1 MLRMKP
7 SLHYGLLILIIAS
20 LYLCGCGEQ
29 GQSLVIYSPHGKEL
43 LDDFAKRFEKDHP
56 GVKVKWQDMGAQD
69 ALDRVRSERANPQA
83 DIWWGA
89 PAPLFMR
96 AAQENL
102 LEPYRP
108 SWAAAVDASYRDAE
122 DRWYATWITPEVI
135 MYNAQTLTR
144 ENAPQDWDEVL
155 SEKWRDKIV
164 LRDPLASGTLRAIF
178 FALIYRQYQQTGTAD
193 AGYAWLRQLEAN
205 TKTYAANPTLLYLA
219 LSRGEAQFTLW
230 NHPDVLLQKHQY
242 GYPFEYVV
250 PASGVPL
257 VPEGIALVAGAKH
270 LDLAK
275 TFYEYVTTPEAYL
288 HAAKIYWRIPARTDL
303 NFSEFSPETD
313 PRNFPGLP
321 LDWKLFAD
329 SSETWMKYWDA
340 HIRNQGKAAAK

>member
-1 MLRMKP
+1 MR
-7 SLHYGLLILIIAS
+7 SLLLILTSA
-20 LYLCGCGEQ
+20 LLLGCGDK

-56 GVKVKWQDMGAQD
+56 GVKVQWLDMGAQD

-108 SWAAAVDASYRDAE
+108 TWAAAVDSSSRDAQE
-122 DRWYATWITPEVI
+122 RWYATWITPEVI
-135 MYNAQTLTR
+135 MYNAQTLTP
-144 ENAPQDWDEVL
+144 ETAPQDWDEAL
-155 SEKWRDKIV
+155 DEKWRAKIAI
-164 LRDPLASGTLRAIF
+164 RDPLASGTMRAIF
-178 FALIYRQYQQTGTAD
+178 FALISRQMHSNGSVA
-193 AGYAWLRQLEAN
+193 AGYDWLRQLEAN

-250 PASGVPL
+250 PKSGVPL

-270 LDLAK
+270 LGLAK
-275 TFYEYVTTPEAYL
+275 TFYEYVTTPESYL
-288 HAAKIYWRIPARTDL
+288 HAAKTYWRIPARNDL
-303 NFSEFSPETD
+303 NFAEFSPETD

-321 LDWKLFAD
+321 LDWKMFAD

-340 HIRNQGKAAAK
+340 NIRNQGKVATK

>member
-1 MLRMKP
+1 MRTFLLLLV
-7 SLHYGLLILIIAS
+7 SLLAF
-20 LYLCGCGEQ
+20 GCGDQ

-43 LDDFAKRFEKDHP
+43 LDDFAQRFEKDHP
-56 GVKVKWQDMGAQD
+56 GVKVHWLDMGAQD

-83 DIWWGA
+83 DLWWGA

-108 SWAAAVDASYRDAE
+108 TWAAAVDSSYYDAQN
-122 DRWYATWITPEVI
+122 RWYATWITPEVI
-135 MYNAQTLTR
+135 MYNSQTLTR
-144 ENAPQDWDEVL
+144 ETAPQDWEDVL
-155 SEKWRDKIV
+155 AEKWRGKIA
-164 LRDPLASGTLRAIF
+164 LRDPLASGTMRAIF
-178 FALIYRQYQQTGTAD
+178 FALISRQLQNSGSVH
-193 AGYAWLRQLEAN
+193 AGYDWLRQLEAN

-250 PASGVPL
+250 PKSGVPL
-257 VPEGIALVAGAKH
+257 VPEGIALVAGAKN
-270 LDLAK
+270 LALAQI
-275 TFYEYVTTPEAYL
+275 FYEYVTTPESYL
-288 HAAKIYWRIPARTDL
+288 YAAKKYWRIPSRGDL
-303 NFSEFSPETD
+303 NFAEFSPETD
-313 PRNFPGLP
+313 PGNFPGMSLN
-321 LDWKLFAD
+321 WKLFAD

-340 HIRNQGKAAAK
+340 NIRNQGKAAAK

>member
-1 MLRMKP
+1 LRP
-7 SLHYGLLILIIAS
+7 LLVLLISILAF
-20 LYLCGCGEQ
+20 GCGEQ
-29 GQSLVIYSPHGKEL
+29 GRSLVVYSPHGKEL

-56 GVKVKWQDMGAQD
+56 GVKVYWLDMGAQD

-102 LEPYRP
+102 LAPYRP
-108 SWAAAVDASYRDAE
+108 SWAAAVEASYRDAH

-135 MYNAQTLTR
+135 MYNAQTLAR
-144 ENAPQDWDEVL
+144 EAAPQDWDEAL
-155 SEKWRDKIV
+155 EAKWRDKIAI
-164 LRDPLASGTLRAIF
+164 REPLASGTMRAIF
-178 FALIYRQYQQTGTAD
+178 FALIYRQQQRTGAVQ
-193 AGYAWLRQLEAN
+193 AGYDWLRQLATN

-219 LSRGEAQFTLW
+219 LARGEAQFTLW

-242 GYPFEYVV
+242 GYPFEYIV
-250 PASGVPL
+250 PKSGVPL
-257 VPEGIALVAGAKH
+257 VPEGIALVAGAKNPV
-270 LDLAK
+270 LAK
-275 TFYEYVTTPEAYL
+275 TFYEYVTTPESYL
-288 HAAKIYWRIPARTDL
+288 YAAKKYWRIPSRADL
-303 NFSEFSPETD
+303 DFSAFAPETD

-321 LDWKLFAD
+321 MDWQMFAD

-340 HIRNQGKAAAK
+340 NIRNQGRAAAK

>member
-1 MLRMKP
+1 LRTFLLLLV
-7 SLHYGLLILIIAS
+7 SLLAF
-20 LYLCGCGEQ
+20 GCGDQ

-43 LDDFAKRFEKDHP
+43 LDDFAQRFEKDHP
-56 GVKVKWQDMGAQD
+56 GVKVHWLDMGAQD

-83 DIWWGA
+83 DLWWGA

-108 SWAAAVDASYRDAE
+108 TWAAAVDSSYYDAQN
-122 DRWYATWITPEVI
+122 RWYATWITPEVI
-135 MYNAQTLTR
+135 MYNSQTLTR
-144 ENAPQDWDEVL
+144 ETAPQDWEDVL
-155 SEKWRDKIV
+155 AEKWRGKIA
-164 LRDPLASGTLRAIF
+164 LRDPLASGTMRAIF
-178 FALIYRQYQQTGTAD
+178 FALISRQLQNSGSVH
-193 AGYAWLRQLEAN
+193 AGYDWLRQLEAN

-250 PASGVPL
+250 PKSGVPL
-257 VPEGIALVAGAKH
+257 VPEGIALVAGAKN
-270 LDLAK
+270 LALAQI
-275 TFYEYVTTPEAYL
+275 FYEYVTTPESYL
-288 HAAKIYWRIPARTDL
+288 YAAKKYWRIPSRGDL
-303 NFSEFSPETD
+303 NFAEFSPETD
-313 PRNFPGLP
+313 PGNFPGMSLN
-321 LDWKLFAD
+321 WKLFAD

-340 HIRNQGKAAAK
+340 NIRNQGKAAAK